1 MKPYALLLIAIGS
14 LAALPASAQQW
25 QVAKSSGHAP
35 DRAVYLVDTASITR
49 EGDHVRFRSM
59 TVWEQPTSNGE
70 IDYNRSVT
78 DREANCPRHA
88 TAILT
93 NSYYLNGQL
102 TASEE
107 FDGTIQAHEPGSV
120 MRAVVDL
127 VCGTGSYQTRP
138 LGDPEPMV
146 RSWLSRHP

>member
-1 MKPYALLLIAIGS
+1 MKKRSLLLIAIGS

-35 DRAVYLVDTASITR
+35 DRAVYLVDTASIAHA
-49 EGDHVRFRSM
+49 GDQVRFRTM
-59 TVWEQPTSNGE
+59 TVWEQPTSKGD
-70 IDYNRSVT
+70 IAYNRSIT
-78 DREANCPRHA
+78 DRQADCARHG
-88 TAILT
+88 TAILA
-93 NSYYLNGQL
+93 NSYYLSGQL

-107 FDGTIQAHEPGSV
+107 IDGAIQPHEPGSV

-146 RSWLSRHP
+146 RSWLSRHQ